1 MITVAMTEEMAL
13 LPLRLA
19 SPILGR
25 DWGTSRTFSYP
36 LLKLDMDFHS
46 TRLSLHAANEGPR
59 LTTAESLGVLRSVR
73 PPNLD
78 GFTTV
83 PKKQRLVIGV
93 LDRSKLPKYPGEL
106 RETNGLVTRPTV
118 HRNARPR

>member
-1 MITVAMTEEMAL
+1 MMITVATMEEIAL
-13 LPLRLA
+13 LLLRLA
-19 SPILGR
+19 APNLGR

-46 TRLSLHAANEGPR
+46 TRLSLHATNEGPR
-59 LTTAESLGVLRSVR
+59 LRRAESMDELRSVR

-83 PKKQRLVIGV
+83 PKEQRLLIGL
-93 LDRSKLPKYPGEL
+93 LDRSKF
-106 RETNGLVTRPTV
+106 
-118 HRNARPR
+118 A